1 MKPYACYPAA
11 RTRYYT
17 PFAGFPNQP
26 YRTSTT
32 NSSVARST
40 HPGAN
45 IMKSETGFQ
54 IQLAIP
60 GIPKE
65 NVKVEIHEDQ
75 LVITATNPNQEP
87 KTNFVRYEFDYTN
100 FKRSFR
106 LPKNV
111 DTVNLKAAFE
121 QGVLTI
127 DLPLKQPETRNIE
140 IQ

>member
-1 MKPYACYPAA
+1 MKPYACNPAA

-17 PFAGFPNQP
+17 PFAGFPNHP
-26 YRTSTT
+26 YRTSAPDH
-32 NSSVARST
+32 SVARST

-75 LVITATNPNQEP
+75 LVITATNPNQES
-87 KTNFVRYEFDYTN
+87 KTKFVRYEFDYTN

-127 DLPLKQPETRNIE
+127 ELPLKQPETRNIE

>member
-17 PFAGFPNQP
+17 PFAGFATNP
-26 YRTSTT
+26 YRTMAPETT
-32 NSSVARST
+32 VARST
-40 HPGAN
+40 QPGAN

-60 GIPKE
+60 GIPKDH
-65 NVKVEIHEDQ
+65 VKVEILEDQ
-75 LVITATNPNQEP
+75 LVITATNPNQES

-111 DTVNLKAAFE
+111 DTVNLKATFN

>member
-17 PFAGFPNQP
+17 PFAGFPNP
-26 YRTSTT
+26 HYKTPAPDHAA
-32 NSSVARST
+32 ARST

-65 NVKVEIHEDQ
+65 NVKVEILEDQ
-75 LVITATNPNQEP
+75 LVITATNPNQES

-111 DTVNLKAAFE
+111 DKANLKAAFE
-121 QGVLTI
+121 QGILTL